1 MFQLVLAKAVWNRS
15 FFPIGLYLVTPIK
28 AQREGFMGWVTAG
41 SVKSGQAASVTGSWD
56 TQSAQ
61 GPPSGGSP
69 APPAP
74 AGWRR
79 GGIPGDAGVM
89 VKGEAMFSVPEFY
102 SRRRQYVGQSSSRL
116 DVSAAWPHAP
126 GPGDQ
131 RAVLTRTHPRRGG
144 RCSRH
149 RGSPAGLCREAR
161 AALGVLVQF
170 SALGLLSRRVDAFVW
185 YLQFSRTV
193 EPICPQTQK

>member
-1 MFQLVLAKAVWNRS
+1 MQEASSPGR
-15 FFPIGLYLVTPIK
+15 PR
-28 AQREGFMGWVTAG
+28 AQQRLGHAECLG
-41 SVKSGQAASVTGSWD
+41 SPVRRK
-56 TQSAQ
+56 
-61 GPPSGGSP
+61 PRPSGASR
-69 APPAP
+69 
-74 AGWRR
+74 WRR

-89 VKGEAMFSVPEFY
+89 IKGEAMFSVPEFY
-102 SRRRQYVGQSSSRL
+102 SRRRQLVGQSSSRL

-131 RAVLTRTHPRRGG
+131 RAVLIGTRPRRGG

-149 RGSPAGLCREAR
+149 RGSPAGLYREAR

-170 SALGLLSRRVDAFVW
+170 SALGLLRRRVDAFLW

-193 EPICPQTQK
+193 EHICLQRQK